1 MSLSRRGAGV
11 TVAIENARVGSCD
24 VGRDEGQSNNCE
36 WQKVEPERD
45 VEAPEALVEEVED
58 SVAAGAAL
66 VEVDVDVG
74 RNINFFL

>member
-1 MSLSRRGAGV
+1 MSLARHSASV

-24 VGRDEGQSNNCE
+24 VGRDEGQSNDCE
-36 WQKVEPERD
+36 WQKVEPKRD

-74 RNINFFL
+74 RNIDFFL